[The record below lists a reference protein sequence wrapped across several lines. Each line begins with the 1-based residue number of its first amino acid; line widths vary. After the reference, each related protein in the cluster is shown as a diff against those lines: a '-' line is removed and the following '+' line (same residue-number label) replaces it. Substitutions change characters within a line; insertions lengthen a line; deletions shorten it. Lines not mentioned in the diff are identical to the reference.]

1 MNKLSGV
8 LDAQQLH
15 VFMETEIE
23 QEGGG

>member
-8 LDAQQLH
+8 LDAQQLR